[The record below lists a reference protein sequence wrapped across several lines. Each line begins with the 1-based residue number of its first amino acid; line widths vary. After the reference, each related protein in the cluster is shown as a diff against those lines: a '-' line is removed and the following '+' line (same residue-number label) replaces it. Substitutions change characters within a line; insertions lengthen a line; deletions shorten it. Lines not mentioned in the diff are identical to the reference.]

1 MPLEIKI
8 VDNFLSLEDLN
19 SLKSLNLQRVSEKKM
34 NVYVKKIKNDSTYGT
49 GIGDKLVKDLQ
60 RNYHSKQ

>member
-34 NVYVKKIKNDSTYGT
+34 NVYVKKNK
-49 GIGDKLVKDLQ
+49 K
-60 RNYHSKQ
+60 

>member
-34 NVYVKKIKNDSTYGT
+34 NVYVKNKK
-49 GIGDKLVKDLQ
+49 
-60 RNYHSKQ
+60 